1 MATLW
6 KWFLVFLTAWVV
18 SFYLYPTNFNL
29 YRGVNTKQILAVIGP
44 VILTMQL
51 LRTRDY
57 TIDKDLL
64 RTLLIAGLYSVVN
77 LFATNYNGFAD
88 YSYGNY
94 ITSALVWLFGAYTA
108 VTAIRWTHGTVNIR
122 LVTYY
127 MAGISAI
134 QCLLAL
140 AIDNFEPVKTVVD
153 SIFYVDQNFVEEVDR
168 LYGIGVMLDPAGTR
182 FAVILIF
189 IAYVLSFDP
198 VVRAR
203 QATVNWL
210 IIAYIIIVS
219 VGNMISRT
227 TVTGLPFSFLI
238 FALSMGSWSD
248 AITMEQRRLYKAF
261 FVAILIAVPLGVFLY
276 NTSEYFYG
284 QMRYGFEGFFSLV
297 EKGRWET
304 SSNNVLA
311 TMWQWPDTTEAWII
325 GYGEFGSFR
334 FGTDIGY
341 CRLILY
347 SGVVGFSVF
356 ASMFI
361 YQIYAFTRRYPYQMI
376 LFVFLAAMSFI
387 IWIKVS
393 TDLFQFWALLYV
405 FKDEEWLSPVFRR
418 GLIAKLQH

>member
-6 KWFLVFLTAWVV
+6 KWFLVFLTSWVV
-18 SFYLYPTNFNL
+18 SFYLYPPLFTFLPGNAKL
-29 YRGVNTKQILAVIGP
+29 YLAVVGL
-44 VILTMQL
+44 VLMTMHI

-57 TIDKDLL
+57 TLDRDLL

-94 ITSALVWLFGAYTA
+94 ITSALVWIFGAYTA
-108 VTAIRWTHGTVNIR
+108 VTAIRWTHGTVNLR

-127 MAGISAI
+127 MAGISAV

-153 SIFYVDQNFVEEVDR
+153 SIFFVDQGFIEHTNR
-168 LYGIGVMLDPAGTR
+168 LYGIGAMLDPAGTR

-189 IAYVLSFDP
+189 IAYVLSFDS
-198 VVRAR
+198 VTRSR
-203 QATVNWL
+203 QSTINWL
-210 IIAYIIIVS
+210 IISYIIIVA

-227 TVTGLPFSFLI
+227 TVVGIPFSLLL
-238 FALSMGSWSD
+238 FAFSMGSWTE
-248 AITMEQRRLYKAF
+248 AIAHEQRRLYKAF
-261 FVAILIAVPLGVFLY
+261 FVTLLVAIPLGIFLY
-276 NTSEYFYG
+276 NTSDYFYT

-311 TMWQWPDTTEAWII
+311 TMWRWPETTEAWII
-325 GYGEFGSFR
+325 GYGEFGGFR

-405 FKDEEWLSPVFRR
+405 FRDEELLGPSFRR
-418 GLIAKLQH
+418 GLIAKI